1 MNRVAEQSVLSGPSQ
16 RGGLQT
22 AFAGIDVGGTSIKI
36 GIVDEGQ
43 NVVGHQRVLTA
54 EYPTASAAMQQVQRL
69 VEQSLNTLGGLSLEA
84 IGLAS
89 PGLVSDDRL
98 TETSNL
104 GHWEGERLTELIERT
119 FGRPVTVMNDAAAA
133 AVAEHHV
140 RRVRSLCLITLGTGV
155 GCGLIIDDE
164 PFTGYSGFGGELGHV
179 VVDAA
184 PDARSCP
191 CGRRGHL
198 EAFAGAAGVIQT
210 ARERLRGAAG
220 RLATFPADELTPE
233 ILFHA
238 AEASDAVA
246 LDVIAATAEKLATA
260 IAAVAHVLGPMTFLL
275 GGAMTFGGSQSAVG
289 RGFLRGIQQHVER
302 LSLRE
307 IYRHLSIDF
316 ASLGNDA
323 GVIGAALL
331 AQQSAVGAHS
341 VRPSP
346 SSDPSV
352 SASPFTQENEL

>member
-1 MNRVAEQSVLSGPSQ
+1 VKPVAEQSVLPDPTRKEDRQ
-16 RGGLQT
+16 A

-36 GIVDEGQ
+36 GIVDERQ
-43 NVVGHQRVLTA
+43 NVVGHQRLRTA

-155 GCGLIIDDE
+155 GCGLIIDDQ
-164 PFTGYSGFGGELGHV
+164 PFTGYSGFGGELGHM

-184 PDARSCP
+184 TDARICP
-191 CGRRGHL
+191 CGRPGHL
-198 EAFAGAAGVIQT
+198 EAFAGAAGVVQT
-210 ARERLRGAAG
+210 ARERLRGSTS
-220 RLATFPADELTPE
+220 RLATIPAHELTPE
-233 ILFHA
+233 TLFHA
-238 AEASDAVA
+238 ADASDAVA
-246 LDVIAATAEKLATA
+246 LDVIAATAEKLAIA
-260 IAAVAHVLGPMTFLL
+260 IAGVAHVLGPMTFLL

-289 RGFLRGIQQHVER
+289 RGFLDAIRQHVER

-307 IYRHLSIDF
+307 TGRHLSIEF

-331 AQQSAVGAHS
+331 ARRHQHEHDVHHL
-341 VRPSP
+341 R
-346 SSDPSV
+346 
-352 SASPFTQENEL
+352 TNT